1 MPAPALVRPP
11 EPVISELTVVLPTP
25 VSVSRLPSLSM
36 PPLSVR
42 VVPVL
47 APMVAADPS
56 VIAPEAV
63 LLPEA
68 FSNAPALPTPAPFS
82 VSASAVPA
90 PDSARVAP
98 PVTVVPPAA
107 VPNADALPTVSVPA
121 FTVVVPV

>member
-1 MPAPALVRPP
+1 MPAPALVSPP
-11 EPVISELTVVLPTP
+11 PPVTTDVTAVFPAP
-25 VSVSRLPSLSM
+25 VSVSRLPSLSI

-56 VIAPEAV
+56 VIAPDAV

-98 PVTVVPPAA
+98 PVTVVPPAV

-121 FTVVVPV
+121 VTVVVPV